1 MFKDWFGQG
10 IFEEA
15 DKGTGSGGS
24 APAGGNAPTGSDT
37 GTNPASGATGT
48 TGATGEAAPVEFTP
62 EQQAAVD
69 KIVADRLKRD
79 REKAAAEQA
88 ERERLAK
95 LSAEERVKAE
105 KAAAEKRAEEAEAR
119 AIAAERRASIAGKVS
134 NPDAALKLLEDK
146 HLAADGSVNVAA
158 FLKDHP
164 YLAPNYQPTTASGG
178 AGGQHQRNTPEPDS
192 FAAALEADRR
202 AGRI

>member
-1 MFKDWFGQG
+1 MKDWFGQG

-15 DKGTGSGGS
+15 DKDTGGGSGGS
-24 APAGGNAPTGSDT
+24 GPTGSDT
-37 GTNPASGATGT
+37 GANPASGA

-79 REKAAAEQA
+79 REKTTAEQA

-119 AIAAERRASIAGKVS
+119 AVAAERRAALAGKVS
-134 NPDAALKLLEDK
+134 DPEAALKLLDPDK
-146 HLAADGSVNVAA
+146 HLDASGNVNTTAL
-158 FLKDHP
+158 LKSYP
-164 YLAPNYQPTTASGG
+164 FLAPNYQPTTASGG
-178 AGGQHQRNTPEPDS
+178 AGGQHQRPAAEPDS

-202 AGRI
+202 AGIIK